1 MKNSLQTGSFSSKN
15 KNKSFSNIPEL
26 EGFSNGNINSKLYQD
41 VYQFLNNNIDYEECK
56 KKTDENCNEYK
67 FYQVDNVQN
76 ELNEIKKETE
86 KANQELML
94 CQSQT
99 TSCKQ
104 LYNEITT
111 KTKEFDEL
119 HSDLMKQEKRINKCK
134 DKKEECD
141 SFLKKIK
148 DLETLITTYEEEI
161 KILEEEAKKL
171 FC

>member
-86 KANQELML
+86 KA
-94 CQSQT
+94 
-99 TSCKQ
+99 
-104 LYNEITT
+104 
-111 KTKEFDEL
+111 
-119 HSDLMKQEKRINKCK
+119 
-134 DKKEECD
+134 KEECD

-161 KILEEEAKKL
+161 KKLEEEAKKL

>member
-1 MKNSLQTGSFSSKN
+1 MKNFLQVGSFSTKN

-56 KKTDENCNEYK
+56 KKTEQNCSEYK
-67 FYQVDNVQN
+67 FYQIDNVQD
-76 ELNEIKKETE
+76 ELNQIKKETE

-94 CQSQT
+94 CQSQN

-104 LYNEITT
+104 LYNEITN

-119 HSDLMKQEKRINKCK
+119 HINLMKQEKRIDKCK
-134 DKKEECD
+134 NKKEECD

-161 KILEEEAKKL
+161 KKLEEEAKKL

>member
-1 MKNSLQTGSFSSKN
+1 MKNSLQGTSFSSKN
-15 KNKSFSNIPEL
+15 KNKTFSNIPVL
-26 EGFSNGNINSKLYQD
+26 EGFSNETNNSKLYQD

-94 CQSQT
+94 CQSQN
-99 TSCKQ
+99 TSCKE
-104 LYNEITT
+104 LYDEITK

-119 HSDLMKQEKRINKCK
+119 QNDLMKQEKQINRCK
-134 DKKEECD
+134 DKKKECD
-141 SFLKKIK
+141 SYLKKLK
-148 DLETLITTYEEEI
+148 DLEQLITTYEEEI
-161 KILEEEAKKL
+161 KKLEEEAKKL